1 MASPFTIHS
10 GLVSDNVNA
19 PINVTTGL
27 QVGGLSFPTI
37 SGKAWYVDAASTA
50 GSGADGVTKA
60 TAFTTIAAAIT
71 AASADDAIFIYPGT
85 YAENLTVTKDNLS
98 LVAPRAWGNSKRVI
112 VQPASGVALTLR
124 GCKRFAAR
132 AIRFSG
138 VSGVGVL
145 SDGEG
150 SLFVDCDF
158 ASDTSHGVKFLSET
172 DTDFTGSG
180 THFERCLFRGCGGA
194 GIQVFQGTGVALGLQ
209 ATNVNVRDCQF
220 YENTDDDVN
229 DDAAGGTQTYYSQW
243 CIEGCKF
250 MTRNK
255 TTYLDL
261 NGGSGS
267 TELLVAD
274 CYFAMDSGRLTSTQV
289 QLPAGGVGVALY
301 DATGVVDASAF

>member
-1 MASPFTIHS
+1 MASKFTIHN
-10 GLVSDNVNA
+10 GLESNSVNS

-27 QVGGLSFPTI
+27 EVGGLSFP
-37 SGKAWYVDAASTA
+37 SLAGKAWYVDAASTA

-60 TAFTTIAAAIT
+60 TGFTTIAAALT
-71 AASADDAIFIYPGT
+71 AASADDTIFVYPGT
-85 YAENLTVTKDNLS
+85 YAENLSVTKDNIT
-98 LVAPRAWGNSKRVI
+98 LVAPRTWGNSKRVI
-112 VQPASGVALTLR
+112 VEPASGVALTLTQV
-124 GCKRFAAR
+124 KRFAAR
-132 AIRFSG
+132 GIRFSG
-138 VSGVGVL
+138 VSGVGCL

-158 ASDTSHGVKFLSET
+158 ASDTSHGIKFLAET

-194 GIQVFQGTGVALGLQ
+194 GIQVAAGTGVALGLQ

-229 DDAAGGTQTYYSQW
+229 DSGGDGTNTFYSQW
-243 CIEGCKF
+243 CIENCKF

-267 TELLVAD
+267 TELVVAN
-274 CYFAMDSGRLTSTQV
+274 CYFAVDAGLTSTHV
-289 QLPAGGVGVALY
+289 QLPAGGVAVALY
-301 DATGVVDASAF
+301 DAAGIVNTSTF